1 MRGGE
6 AINYVPINRFQVC
19 RPGDAKDIS
28 FHSHCSTKICSSVE
42 QLCHWGEDIT
52 LEQVGGNQHI
62 KYDNG
67 GSNR

>member
-42 QLCHWGEDIT
+42 QLCHWGERHNTGTSRGESAYKI
-52 LEQVGGNQHI
+52 
-62 KYDNG
+62 
-67 GSNR
+67 